1 MKSKYLPA
9 LAASLVLL
17 LPQNAWANSLPI
29 TGMRFFDGIFSTII
43 YSLIGMCMAFL
54 AFRLVDFV
62 TPGDLG
68 KEISEK
74 QNIALA
80 VLAGFTILGICIVIA
95 AATVG

>member
-1 MKSKYLPA
+1 MKSKNLPA
-9 LAASLVLL
+9 MAACLVLL

-29 TGMRFFDGIFSTII
+29 TGMRFVDGIFSTII

-54 AFRLVDFV
+54 AFRLVDLV

-74 QNIALA
+74 QNMALA
-80 VLAGFTILGICIVIA
+80 ILAGLTILGICIVIA